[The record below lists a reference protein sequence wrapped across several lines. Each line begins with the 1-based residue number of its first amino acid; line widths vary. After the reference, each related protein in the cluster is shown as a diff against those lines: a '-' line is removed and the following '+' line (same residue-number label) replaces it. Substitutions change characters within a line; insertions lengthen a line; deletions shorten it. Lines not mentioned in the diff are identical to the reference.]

1 MRLSSILFLMLIL
14 LTGRFVS
21 PAFTAPACGEPPFL
35 TTAVSPNILFV
46 VDKSGSM
53 SWAAYNPGSSGIGFC
68 GNSSGCGYTFTG
80 KEEGYF
86 IPDKVYQVVPASSNV
101 SSCSSSNYSECVWT
115 EASGTPKSCP
125 YAWWEVYDNPGPFS
139 GACLNFLLMTRM
151 DLLRWAI
158 TGGRPYSCPS
168 GGFTNQNCDPDIACT
183 GTTCELATIYDDRVI
198 VPIERIKGITQAL
211 EGDPY
216 KPRLGVMFYSATV
229 EPEKVYIGDYPY
241 TGTGNPGN
249 ADPSRPYTYLKRFIN
264 AMFPGGA
271 TGTAVALW
279 EAYDYF
285 KQSNDHSYANGFDMA
300 GTNDKYKDPLYVCD
314 YQGNNCQLAPCA
326 KNFVILASDGQ
337 WNRGGTPPSSSS
349 CSIED
354 GYLDYSADPVVP
366 AYRIHTDTLRTISA
380 LGDTYNINVSG
391 VYSLGMFLGG
401 TGERSLQN
409 VAIYGSFDTAV
420 GSWPGGTTGSLWNGS
435 GAHYPWQTCTMDD
448 CGAGRGSGCTPLP
461 SDPDD
466 DGVIDATYS
475 DWDKNGDGLP
485 DTFLKAENA
494 IQIKQSLLA
503 FIRDILK
510 KTSSASSVSI
520 LSRRGTKGNSVIQ
533 AVFYPEKPFPGGYRP
548 NWIGYLYNYW
558 FYYTSSVQEIRED
571 TVEDRILNVDED
583 YILNFDVDPS
593 GNLTVYGDDPT
604 TTSVNPDI
612 TYNSLDE
619 VHDVWEAGE
628 ILKNKDPANRKI
640 YVVGEDLSGNDVM
653 TEFTTTNPNK
663 SYFSKF
669 FVNTSAPSYDLP
681 TCLTSSP
688 EDDLIRF
695 IRGEHITGCRDR
707 RVDSSGSVWKLGDI
721 VYSTPAIV
729 DYGDYGMVYVG
740 ANDGMLHA
748 FRVGA
753 LRTDGLSTND
763 IVRLCD
769 ELTGSCTEVKIGDEE
784 WAFIPK
790 NALPYLRYLADPNY
804 DHRYIVDMQPYI
816 IRIDKDGDGIP
827 ETAILIGGMRLG
839 GGCGCSGSCTTA
851 PPSSTCCV
859 KPPEDT
865 CLDLTDPGSCPGLSS
880 YFALDITDPQN
891 PVFLWEFSHP
901 DLGFT
906 YSGPAHI
913 KVNGKHFIM
922 FASGPTSLCGDAAQD
937 LRIFILEMDG
947 SFKIANRY
955 IIADNVTQVTFTT
968 GYTVVEDS
976 TLSSFNNSFGGRLF
990 TEGID
995 YDSDGNTDMVFFGV
1009 NKLSGSTW
1017 QGNILGVEI
1026 TGDNPADA
1034 TNPWNVIKVFNSAI
1048 EPITSKVEYMKCFG
1062 MNYIFFGTGR
1072 WFYKDDEPG
1081 QNTNDTEKLYGVRI
1095 DDCLSGGNCNIN
1107 AAKSANDSCT
1117 ELSSGTGLFSWYREL
1132 APKDTDFSKERLISD
1147 PAITSFDVVLFAT
1160 TQPTGN
1166 VCGFGGRSRLWGLNC
1181 ATGQGLLDTSC
1192 PNYIADVPGN
1202 MAALLQLSRGNIE
1215 VIGKT
1220 SFTQESGSATDW
1232 FKGTTPES
1240 PPTLPGGGGASGK
1253 IILWIEK

>member
-1 MRLSSILFLMLIL
+1 MSLVLIL
-14 LTGRFVS
+14 CFALGLVFQTWSSTCNV
-21 PAFTAPACGEPPFL
+21 PPFL
-35 TTAVSPNILFV
+35 TTSVSPNVLFV

-53 SWAAYNPGSSGIGFC
+53 SWAAYYKTWSPTNNPADIGQYDP
-68 GNSSGCGYTFTG
+68 NKVY
-80 KEEGYF
+80 EGYF
-86 IPDKVYQVVPASSNV
+86 IPSKLYELKSGVWVE
-101 SSCSSSNYSECVWT
+101 SSSTAESCTMSLVSYYVGWGGTYEYYNYYSI
-115 EASGTPKSCP
+115 SGIC
-125 YAWWEVYDNPGPFS
+125 S
-139 GACLNFLLMTRM
+139 GNRLNFARMSRM
-151 DLLRWAI
+151 DLLRWAV
-158 TGGRPYSCPS
+158 TGGKPSVCPDN
-168 GGFTNQNCDPDIACT
+168 GFTNPDCDPDLACT
-183 GTTCELATIYDDRVI
+183 GSTCRLITTGLYNGTWSWTQDI
-198 VPIERIKGITQAL
+198 VEVPVSRIKGVVQEL
-211 EGDPY
+211 EAEGA
-216 KPRLGVMFYSATV
+216 KPRLGVMFFSNGI
-229 EPEKVYIGDYPY
+229 EPQKVYIGDYPY
-241 TGTGNPGN
+241 TGSGNPGN
-249 ADPSRPYTYLKRFIN
+249 ADPNHPYTYFKRFIN
-264 AMFPGGA
+264 AMPPSGG

-285 KQSNDHSYANGFDMA
+285 KQSNDHNYANGFDIATA
-300 GTNDKYKDPLYVCD
+300 GEEYKDPLYVCD
-314 YQGNNCQLAPCA
+314 YQGKNCQLAPCA
-326 KNFVILASDGQ
+326 RNFVILASDGQ
-337 WNRGGTPPSSSS
+337 WNYGGNPANWR
-349 CSIED
+349 CSID
-354 GYLDYSADPVVP
+354 DAGYENYSVDPVVP
-366 AYRIHTDTLRTISA
+366 AYRMHTDILRTVSA
-380 LGDTYNINVSG
+380 LGDNYDINVSG
-391 VYSLGMFLGG
+391 VYALGLFLGG

-409 VAIYGSFDTAV
+409 VAMYGSFDTAV
-420 GSWPGGTTGSLWNGS
+420 GTWPGGTSGSLWNGS

-448 CGAGRGSGCTPLP
+448 CGSGRGSGCTPLP
-461 SDPDD
+461 SDPNN

-485 DTFLKAENA
+485 DTFLKAVNA
-494 IQIKQSLLA
+494 VQIKDSLLA

-533 AVFYPEKPFPGGYRP
+533 AVFYPQKPFPGGYRP
-548 NWIGYLYNYW
+548 DWVGYLYNYW
-558 FYYTSSVQEIRED
+558 FYHTSSAQEIRED
-571 TVEDRILNVDED
+571 TVEDKILNLKED
-583 YILNFDVDPS
+583 YILDFDVSPS
-593 GNLTVYGDDPT
+593 GNLTIYADDPT
-604 TTSVNPDI
+604 TPTKPDI
-612 TYNSLDE
+612 TYNRLDE

-628 ILKNKDPANRKI
+628 ILKNKSPASRKI
-640 YVVGEDLSGNDVM
+640 YVVGEDSSGKDVM
-653 TEFTTTNPNK
+653 LDFTTGNPNK
-663 SYFSKF
+663 SYFSQF
-669 FVNTSAPSYDLP
+669 LVNKSAPSYDFP
-681 TCLTSSP
+681 ACLSSV
-688 EDDLIRF
+688 DDLINF
-695 IRGEHITGCRDR
+695 IRGEHIPGCRDR

-748 FRVGA
+748 FRLGA

-763 IVRLCD
+763 VVRLCD
-769 ELTGSCTEVKIGDEE
+769 KLTGSCTDVKVGDEE

-804 DHRYIVDMQPYI
+804 NHRYIVDMQPYI
-816 IRIDKDGDGIP
+816 MRIDKDGDGIP

-839 GGCGCSGSCTTA
+839 GGCGCSGSCTTS
-851 PPSSTCCV
+851 PSSSCCV
-859 KPPEDT
+859 NPPPDT
-865 CLDLTDPGSCPGLSS
+865 CSDLTDPGSCVGLSS

-922 FASGPTSLCGDAAQD
+922 FVSGPTSLCGDAAQD
-937 LRIFILEMDG
+937 LRIFILEMDS

-955 IIADNVTQVTFTT
+955 IIADNATQVTYTT

-976 TLSSFNNSFGGRLF
+976 TLSSFKNSFGGRLF

-995 YDSDGNTDMVFFGV
+995 YDGDGNTDMVFFGV

-1017 QGNILGVEI
+1017 QGNILGVKI
-1026 TGDNPADA
+1026 TGDNPADV
-1034 TNPWNVIKVFNSAI
+1034 TNPWYVIKVFNSDI

-1081 QNTNDTEKLYGVRI
+1081 QNINDTEKLYGVRI
-1095 DDCLSGGNCNIN
+1095 DDCLTGGSCSIN
-1107 AAKSANDSCT
+1107 AAKSSNNSCT
-1117 ELSSGTGLFSWYREL
+1117 ELSGGTGLFSWYREL
-1132 APKDTDFSKERLISD
+1132 APKNSDYSKERLISD
-1147 PAITSFDVVLFAT
+1147 PAITNFDVVLFAT

-1192 PNYIADVPGN
+1192 PNYIANVPDS

-1215 VIGKT
+1215 VIGKS
-1220 SFTQESGSATDW
+1220 SFTQENNSATNW

-1253 IILWIEK
+1253 IILWIER

>member
-1 MRLSSILFLMLIL
+1 MRNFFRTL
-14 LTGRFVS
+14 LGCLALLYSGFVYS
-21 PAFTAPACGEPPFL
+21 AATCNVPPFL
-35 TTAVSPNILFV
+35 TTAVPPNILFV
-46 VDKSGSM
+46 IDVSGSM
-53 SWAAYNPGSSGIGFC
+53 DWSAYNPRIDGVGFC
-68 GNSSGCGYTFTG
+68 DGSETCRGTYTG
-80 KEEGYF
+80 DEEGYF
-86 IPDKVYQVVPASSNV
+86 IPDHVYSYNSSAG
-101 SSCSSSNYSECVWT
+101 YWE
-115 EASGTPKSCP
+115 EATGTPATCP
-125 YAWWEVYDNPGPFS
+125 QRYDQIDYDQLYMGS
-139 GACLNFLLMTRM
+139 CLNFHFMSRI
-151 DLLRWAI
+151 DLLRWAV
-158 TGGRPYSCPS
+158 TGGRPQECDYGDP
-168 GGFTNQNCDPDIACT
+168 FNTTDCDPDLVCT
-183 GTTCELATIYDDRVI
+183 GTTCVLETTTTWERVLVPKDRV
-198 VPIERIKGITQAL
+198 KGILQIMENEPA
-211 EGDPY
+211 
-216 KPRLGVMFYSATV
+216 KPRFGALFYSAGLR
-229 EPEKVYIGDYPY
+229 EEKVYIGDYPY

-249 ADPSRPYTYLKRFIN
+249 ADATYPYTYLKRFIN
-264 AMFPGGA
+264 RVEPYGG
-271 TGTAVALW
+271 TGTAIALW

-285 KQSNDHSYANGFDMA
+285 KQSNDHNYANGFDIA
-300 GTNDKYKDPLYVCD
+300 GTNEEYKDPIYVCD
-314 YQGNNCQLAPCA
+314 YQGKNCQIAPCA
-326 KNFVILASDGQ
+326 KNFIILASDGQ
-337 WNRGGTPPSSSS
+337 WNYGGNPADWR
-349 CSIED
+349 CSVNSA
-354 GYLDYSADPVVP
+354 GYENYSVDPVVP
-366 AYRIHTDTLRTISA
+366 AYRIHTDTLRTVSA
-380 LGDTYNINVSG
+380 LGDSYDINVSG

-420 GSWPGGTTGSLWNGS
+420 GAWPGGTSGSLWNGS

-448 CGAGRGSGCTPLP
+448 CGSGRGSGCTPLP

-475 DWDKNGDGLP
+475 DWDKDGDGLP

-533 AVFYPEKPFPGGYRP
+533 AVFYPEKPFPGGYKA

-558 FYYTSSVQEIRED
+558 FYYTSSAQEIRED
-571 TVEDRILNVDED
+571 TVEDKVLNLDED
-583 YILNFDVDPS
+583 YILDFDVDTS
-593 GNLTVYGDDPT
+593 GNLIIYGDDPT
-604 TTSVNPDI
+604 TTSTSPDI

-628 ILKNKDPANRKI
+628 VLKNKDSADRNI
-640 YVVGEDLSGNDVM
+640 YVVGEDTSGNDVM
-653 TEFTTTNPNK
+653 VTFTITDK
-663 SYFSKF
+663 SKF
-669 FVNTSAPSYDLP
+669 QSFMGDTASFPG
-681 TCLTSSP
+681 CLTSV
-688 EDDLIRF
+688 DDLINF
-695 IRGEHITGCRDR
+695 IRGQHISGCRDR

-763 IVRLCD
+763 VVKLCD
-769 ELTGSCTEVKIGDEE
+769 ELTGSCTTLKIGDEE

-790 NALPYLRYLADPNY
+790 NALPYLKYLADPDY

-816 IRIDKDGDGIP
+816 MRIDKDGDGIP

-839 GGCGCSGSCTTA
+839 GGCGCSGSCTTTPSSSCCIN
-851 PPSSTCCV
+851 PPSDTCSDPSDPSTC
-859 KPPEDT
+859 T
-865 CLDLTDPGSCPGLSS
+865 GYSS

-922 FASGPTSLCGDAAQD
+922 FVSGPTSLCGDAAQD
-937 LRIFILEMDG
+937 LRLFILEMDN
-947 SFKIANRY
+947 SFKIANKY
-955 IIADNVTQVTFTT
+955 IIADNSTTVSYVT

-995 YDSDGNTDMVFFGV
+995 YDGDGNTDMVFFGV

-1017 QGNILGVEI
+1017 QGNILGVKI
-1026 TGDNPADA
+1026 TGDNPAD
-1034 TNPWNVIKVFNSAI
+1034 TTDPWDVIKVFNSSI

-1081 QNTNDTEKLYGVRI
+1081 QNVNDKEKLYGVRI
-1095 DDCLSGGNCNIN
+1095 DDCLTGGSCNIN
-1107 AAKSANDSCT
+1107 AAKSSNESCT
-1117 ELSSGTGLFSWYREL
+1117 ELTGGTGLFSWYREL
-1132 APKDTDFSKERLISD
+1132 SPKDSEYSKERLISD
-1147 PAITSFDVVLFAT
+1147 PAVTNYDVIFFAT

-1166 VCGFGGRSRLWGLNC
+1166 ICGFGGRSRLWGLNC

-1192 PNYIADVPGN
+1192 PSYIANVPDST
-1202 MAALLQLSRGNIE
+1202 AVLLQLSRGNIE
-1215 VIGKT
+1215 VIGK
-1220 SFTQESGSATDW
+1220 SDFTEESESATDW
-1232 FKGTTPES
+1232 YKGTTPEA

-1253 IILWIEK
+1253 IILWIER